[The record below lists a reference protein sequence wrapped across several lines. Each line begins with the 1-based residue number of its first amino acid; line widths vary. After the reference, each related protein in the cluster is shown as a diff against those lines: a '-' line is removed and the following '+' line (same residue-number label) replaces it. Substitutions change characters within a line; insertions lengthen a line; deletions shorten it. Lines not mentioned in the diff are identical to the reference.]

1 MLYHKIFFDQDLISN
16 MLYSFELQMMGVI
29 FSIAMIAGGV
39 SLWIK
44 RRKIRKELESSN
56 DGITESDNAKNH

>member
-1 MLYHKIFFDQDLISN
+1 

-29 FSIAMIAGGV
+29 FSIVMLAGGI

-44 RRKIRKELESSN
+44 RRKIRKELENVDDEISEN
-56 DGITESDNAKNH
+56 NNVESL

>member
-56 DGITESDNAKNH
+56 DGITESDNAKNY